1 MEPAT
6 SEDLLKR
13 SIGDQEGNGLALC
26 SILAML
32 EKISLQLFVIGNQ
45 QGEMISMAQGG
56 EQLEMGLGAEIDDL
70 TTEIDNQP
78 KVHPG
83 LGDPMPVTEPKDLG
97 DLGPEDQTHA
107 VQEAGQK
114 RERTEDEEEA
124 FQGQL
129 ESDAAADTL
138 PSDVEPED
146 DDEPDAA

>member
-56 EQLEMGLGAEIDDL
+56 DQPDL
-70 TTEIDNQP
+70 FTEIDNQP